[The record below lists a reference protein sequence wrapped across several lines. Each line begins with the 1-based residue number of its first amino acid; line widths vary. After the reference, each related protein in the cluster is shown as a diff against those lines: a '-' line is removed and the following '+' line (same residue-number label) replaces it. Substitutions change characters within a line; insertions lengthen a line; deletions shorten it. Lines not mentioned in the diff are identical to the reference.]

1 MYCILF
7 WIFVTSHRL
16 YLNKYNYQC
25 IDLYMSTIHST
36 ISPLLYYNVL
46 EYSNNLLYDFNK
58 INYDNSYMNSMLLFS
73 FMYFLC
79 DTFIVEEIEYK
90 IHHIVS
96 LSAISTVLYYNINTM
111 AACEYLFYAEYPV
124 VLYNYLYYLKKKNV
138 NITSP
143 TYYKSL
149 AILHWL
155 MMVHSRVYNLG
166 LFGYNCILY
175 LDRNV
180 CYYIIITS
188 HFIIYLASLNWVII
202 NGKKLLLDNNL
213 T

>member
-7 WIFVTSHRL
+7 WIFATSHRL

-96 LSAISTVLYYNINTM
+96 LSAISAVLYCNINTM

-143 TYYKSL
+143 TYYK
-149 AILHWL
+149 
-155 MMVHSRVYNLG
+155 
-166 LFGYNCILY
+166 
-175 LDRNV
+175 
-180 CYYIIITS
+180 
-188 HFIIYLASLNWVII
+188 
-202 NGKKLLLDNNL
+202 
-213 T
+213 